1 MWENYPILTLRSERM
16 FVKGNI
22 IAGEFDSTINEFSLQ
37 KVKNFET
44 ESILNEDQLNNI
56 YHYLK
61 KHQYEDDGQIIT
73 LYDQMLVRLEQDEVN
88 QLISDLETV
97 ISMYH

>member
-1 MWENYPILTLRSERM
+1 M

-22 IAGEFDSTINEFSLQ
+22 IAGEFDSTINEYSLQ

-44 ESILNEDQLNNI
+44 ESVLNEDQLNNI

-61 KHQYEDDGQIIT
+61 KHQHEEDGQIIT
-73 LYDQMLVRLEQDEVN
+73 LYEKMLVRLAQNEVN
-88 QLISDLETV
+88 QLIVDLEKV
-97 ISMYH
+97 MSLYH

>member
-1 MWENYPILTLRSERM
+1 M

-37 KVKNFET
+37 KVKNLQT
-44 ESILNEDQLNNI
+44 ESVLNEDQLNNI

-61 KHQYEDDGQIIT
+61 KHQHEEDGQIIT
-73 LYDQMLVRLEQDEVN
+73 LYDQMLVRLAPNEVN
-88 QLISDLETV
+88 QLIVDLEKV
-97 ISMYH
+97 MSLYH

>member
-1 MWENYPILTLRSERM
+1 M

-44 ESILNEDQLNNI
+44 ESVLNENQLNNI
-56 YHYLK
+56 YHYLIK
-61 KHQYEDDGQIIT
+61 NQQEEDGQIIP
-73 LYDQMLVRLEQDEVN
+73 LYDQMLVRLAQNEVN
-88 QLISDLETV
+88 QLIVDLEKV
-97 ISMYH
+97 MSLYH

>member
-1 MWENYPILTLRSERM
+1 MI
-16 FVKGNI
+16 VKGNI

-44 ESILNEDQLNNI
+44 ESVLNEDQINNI

-61 KHQYEDDGQIIT
+61 KHQHEEDGQIIT
-73 LYDQMLVRLEQDEVN
+73 LYDQMLVRLAQNEVN
-88 QLISDLETV
+88 QLIVDLEKV
-97 ISMYH
+97 MSLYH

>member
-1 MWENYPILTLRSERM
+1 M
-16 FVKGNI
+16 FMKGNI

-44 ESILNEDQLNNI
+44 ESVLNEDQLNNI

-61 KHQYEDDGQIIT
+61 KHQHEEDGQIIT
-73 LYDQMLVRLEQDEVN
+73 LYD
-88 QLISDLETV
+88 
-97 ISMYH
+97 

>member
-1 MWENYPILTLRSERM
+1 M

-44 ESILNEDQLNNI
+44 ESVLNEDQLNNI

-61 KHQYEDDGQIIT
+61 KHQHEEDGQIIT
-73 LYDQMLVRLEQDEVN
+73 LYDQMLVRLAQNEVN
-88 QLISDLETV
+88 QLIVDLEKV
-97 ISMYH
+97 MSLYH